1 MKINL
6 DPKKGVEKISGALQK
21 TSDFGK
27 DISQKAVA
35 KVQEGSKVLVDK
47 TKDEAYQR
55 RLKKFNPIFPDV
67 YESEE
72 FHVPN
77 IVAIVD
83 DAERRGIDVC
93 EGAIGWLDKVN
104 GVEIMYLYD
113 EAVGMSGLTFVPV
126 AKCDAVYCVDNFDRE
141 KYIQADIVF
150 KRAQDEKIA
159 ELEDIAC
166 CLGAK
171 RCTVKITLKTEESRA
186 QKKTAEMKEDVPVKG
201 VSVSSSE
208 SAEQEMTQSEKLQ
221 QKGQSTATFKG
232 NSIPVRPKLK
242 WFAHDESILRLI
254 DMRCGGN
261 PITSKRLELSGA
273 SVATMSQKAAYAID
287 SAVTS
292 VAGKVGAKGKKTME
306 TQAKKEHHSELIY
319 IIEF

>member
-6 DPKKGVEKISGALQK
+6 DPKKGVAKIAGI
-21 TSDFGK
+21 GK
-27 DISQKAVA
+27 DLGQNALTNVQQGAKALA
-35 KVQEGSKVLVDK
+35 DK
-47 TKDEAYQR
+47 TKDDAYQR
-55 RLKKFNPIFPDV
+55 RLKKFNPVFPDV
-67 YESEE
+67 YQSEE

-77 IVAIVD
+77 IIAIVD

-113 EAVGMSGLTFVPV
+113 EAVGLSGLTFIPV

-171 RCTVKITLKTEESRA
+171 RCSVKITESTEDSQEEKRA
-186 QKKTAEMKEDVPVKG
+186 AEVKEDIPVKG
-201 VSVSSSE
+201 VNISVSE
-208 SAEQEMTQSEKLQ
+208 GAEQEMSQSHKRH
-221 QKGQSTATFKG
+221 QKGWISTTFEG
-232 NSIPVRPKLK
+232 NAILTRPKLK
-242 WFAHDESILRLI
+242 WFAHDEGILRLI
-254 DMRCGGN
+254 EMRFSGN
-261 PITSKRLELSGA
+261 PVTSRHLELSGA
-273 SVATMSQKAAYAID
+273 SVATMSQKAAYAVD
-287 SAVTS
+287 GAVNS
-292 VAGKVGAKGKKTME
+292 LAGKAGTKGKKTME
-306 TQAKKEHHSELIY
+306 SRAKKELHSELIY
-319 IIEF
+319 IVEF